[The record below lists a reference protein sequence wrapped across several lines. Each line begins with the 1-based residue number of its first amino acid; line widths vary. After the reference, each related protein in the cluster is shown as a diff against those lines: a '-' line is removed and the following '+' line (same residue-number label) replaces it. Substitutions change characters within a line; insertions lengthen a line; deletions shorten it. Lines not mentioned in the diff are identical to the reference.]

1 MLSALEKVSQDFLA
15 LTLQEKLEFLKRIT
29 NTPPGEWVEMDGK
42 LHFIPEGP
50 PATEEEEEV
59 FQRENEEIDAGR
71 GITLHELKKKFEV

>member
-1 MLSALEKVSQDFLA
+1 MNKTAL
-15 LTLQEKLEFLKRIT
+15 
-29 NTPPGEWVEMDGK
+29 TPPGEWVEMDGK

-50 PATEEEEEV
+50 PATEEEEV

>member
-1 MLSALEKVSQDFLA
+1 MNKTAL
-15 LTLQEKLEFLKRIT
+15 
-29 NTPPGEWVEMDGK
+29 TPPGEWVEMDGK

-50 PATEEEEEV
+50 PATEEEV